1 MNSLNDSLKVGID
14 LIPCIALLGLTSMI
28 RPMIAPE
35 IEKRLG
41 RKMTDWE
48 WGYYLEESY
57 RKFKAD
63 SLQDIVGQ
71 WLQRLAVMQIIHD
84 FVWGG
89 E

>member
-35 IEKRLG
+35 IEERLG

-48 WGYYLEESY
+48 WG
-57 RKFKAD
+57 
-63 SLQDIVGQ
+63 
-71 WLQRLAVMQIIHD
+71 
-84 FVWGG
+84 
-89 E
+89 

>member
-35 IEKRLG
+35 IEERLG

-57 RKFKAD
+57 RKFKLD

-84 FVWGG
+84 FAWR
-89 E
+89 

>member
-1 MNSLNDSLKVGID
+1 MNNLNESYKTGVD

-41 RKMTDWE
+41 RKMADWE
-48 WGYYLEESY
+48 WGYYLGESY
-57 RKFKAD
+57 RKFKVD
-63 SLQDIVGQ
+63 SLQDMVGQ
-71 WLQRLAVMQIIHD
+71 WLQRLADMQIIHD
-84 FVWGG
+84 FVWEG